1 MSATPDLAT
10 PDPAVRGR
18 NRTALVVLAALF
30 FGSAALAGLLRFSGW
45 QPAINRNHGQLLQ
58 PALDARQ
65 LPPVTVDGQPLAWA
79 PERRLW
85 RVVVPAEPDCGE
97 ECVDLSQDLAKVWQ
111 LLGHT
116 ADNVQILWL
125 GSVPEGAAQPAGL
138 QVMAPSPAL
147 RSVLPGSA
155 DPAGTPV
162 YVVDPNGFVIL
173 RYAPGFDPAGLR
185 SDLAKLLK
193 LK

>member
-1 MSATPDLAT
+1 MSALPERVTPN
-10 PDPAVRGR
+10 PAQRRR
-18 NRTALVVLAALF
+18 NRMALVLLAGLF
-30 FGSAALAGLLRFSGW
+30 FGSAAVAGLLRFSGW
-45 QPAINRNHGQLLQ
+45 QPAINRNHGELLQ
-58 PALDARQ
+58 PVIDARA
-65 LPPVTVDGQPLAWA
+65 LTPVQVDGRPFAWQS
-79 PERRLW
+79 ERRLW
-85 RVVVPAEPDCGE
+85 RVVVPAEPDCAA

-116 ADNVQILWL
+116 ADNVEILWL
-125 GSVPEGAAQPAGL
+125 GGLPAGSVPVTGMQE
-138 QVMAPSPAL
+138 MAVSPAL
-147 RSVLPGSA
+147 RSVLPGLE
-155 DPAGTPV
+155 DPSGIPV